1 MLRPAPG
8 ENSKMI
14 EIDPAWQGD
23 VKFYELVYGTWLTYI
38 FLVLMWER
46 VLRATLPEWKY
57 VLITFLGASMFWIN
71 HYFQNSPFYL
81 WLLNGYSLIFLVV
94 YYYTAVS
101 PQDKGTV
108 WKILA
113 TLSAIV
119 FTVAFIAFEYIAR
132 LGVQAGINEF
142 WFMAAAY
149 FGFLFLI
156 WWRGARRAA

>member
-1 MLRPAPG
+1 M
-8 ENSKMI
+8 MI

-23 VKFYELVYGTWLTYI
+23 VTFYELVYGTWLTYI

-57 VLITFLGASMFWIN
+57 VLITFLGASVFWIN
-71 HYFQNSPFYL
+71 HYLQNSPVYL

-101 PQDKGTV
+101 PQQKSAL

-119 FTVAFIAFEYIAR
+119 FTIAFIGFEYVAR
-132 LGVQAGINEF
+132 LGVKAGINEF